1 MVKKLS
7 KKSTQILTLLEV
19 LKRYLEDIRYFIDVD
34 PEVAKK
40 SIDEFINDLEKEIKN
55 RR

>member
-1 MVKKLS
+1 MVKKLG

-34 PEVAKK
+34 PDVAKE
-40 SIDEFINDLEKEIKN
+40 SIDGLINDLEKEIKK
-55 RR
+55 R